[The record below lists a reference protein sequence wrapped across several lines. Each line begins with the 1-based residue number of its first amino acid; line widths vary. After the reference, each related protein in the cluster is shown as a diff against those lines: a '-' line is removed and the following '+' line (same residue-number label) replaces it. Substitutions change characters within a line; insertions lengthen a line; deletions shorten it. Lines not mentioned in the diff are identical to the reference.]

1 MSRRRLERRRL
12 ANEKWPLLT
21 NLMGCHFNQDY
32 DIMYGSL
39 DGALAAATQSGSL
52 EHRRTV
58 LKEWRDWNATE
69 GAVDDIRPF
78 LDDGF
83 GVDLFFKTA
92 LGARHFMNH
101 IYEQL
106 LVGVRAETALHPA
119 QPLRDD

>member
-1 MSRRRLERRRL
+1 MSGRLLAEER
-12 ANEKWPLLT
+12 WPLLA

-39 DGALAAATQSGSL
+39 EGELAAAASDGPL
-52 EHRRTV
+52 EHRRSA

-83 GVDLFFKTA
+83 CVDLFLRPRST
-92 LGARHFMNH
+92 R
-101 IYEQL
+101 
-106 LVGVRAETALHPA
+106 ETS
-119 QPLRDD
+119 